1 MRFHFWKRFFIS
13 VRCSFF
19 VQLIGRNLSAMI
31 TYEKILKNPQVS
43 SGLIGLSLTEF
54 EELYAKF
61 ERVHMR
67 RLSSLQ
73 HTQRDKVKRRRAVG
87 AGRKHKYALCD
98 RLLMTLFWLRAY
110 TTYQV
115 IGSLYHV
122 DKTTVEDYLT
132 HVMHTLATLTC
143 FHFEPVQAE
152 VPKLRSIEEV
162 IHAFPDLLLFLDSE
176 DQFMK

>member
-1 MRFHFWKRFFIS
+1 
-13 VRCSFF
+13 
-19 VQLIGRNLSAMI
+19 MI

-43 SGLIGLSLTEF
+43 SELIGLSLAEF
-54 EELYAKF
+54 ETLYAKF
-61 ERVHMR
+61 ERVHR
-67 RLSSLQ
+67 TRLSALQ

-115 IGSLYHV
+115 IGSLYHI

-132 HVMHTLATLTC
+132 PVIHTLSTLTC
-143 FHFEPVQAE
+143 FRFEPIQAE
-152 VPKLRSIEEV
+152 VPKLRSVQEV
-162 IHAFPDLLLFLDSE
+162 MQAFPEILLFLDLE
-176 DQFMK
+176 DHFIE